1 MAKPIRATPTLNG
14 EEAIQFV
21 KNILRE
27 EKRPSKARITTIT
40 TARSRY
46 SRFSKIMK
54 SVQG

>member
-27 EKRPSKARITTIT
+27 EKRPTKARVATIT
-40 TARSRY
+40 NARSRY
-46 SRFSKIMK
+46 SHFNKIMK
-54 SVQG
+54 AVQG